1 MQNVKSSPDNTV
13 AKTVCVCVHQI
24 FLFYCIFLLYA
35 LAPLDRAQ
43 VRRGE
48 EVQRWPLRP
57 KLMQLERW
65 KVNEWSR
72 RHSSSLT
79 ERVGEL
85 GGVIALC
92 SQTLPPSPLCC
103 WPTPAVPLSSWR
115 GRCGSS
121 QKYCPVPCLWRGCP
135 SCRGNLAEQREQAED
150 KQTDKNRAN
159 REKDPSRCDS
169 SALNDVTH
177 SRRPNQG
184 WKREEIN

>member
-1 MQNVKSSPDNTV
+1 MKSSSSSKEHSSSQQPVSSLVWVRLKAILQVNQIRQKEKENIKLNKNKQTSSQC
-13 AKTVCVCVHQI
+13 KMSNLPLTTLSPKPCVCVFI
-24 FLFYCIFLLYA
+24 RFFYFTVLKCFFLLYA

-43 VRRGE
+43 VRRDE
-48 EVQRWPLRP
+48 EVQRWLLRP

-72 RHSSSLT
+72 RRSSSLT

-121 QKYCPVPCLWRGCP
+121 QKYCPVPC
-135 SCRGNLAEQREQAED
+135 
-150 KQTDKNRAN
+150 
-159 REKDPSRCDS
+159 
-169 SALNDVTH
+169 
-177 SRRPNQG
+177 
-184 WKREEIN
+184 